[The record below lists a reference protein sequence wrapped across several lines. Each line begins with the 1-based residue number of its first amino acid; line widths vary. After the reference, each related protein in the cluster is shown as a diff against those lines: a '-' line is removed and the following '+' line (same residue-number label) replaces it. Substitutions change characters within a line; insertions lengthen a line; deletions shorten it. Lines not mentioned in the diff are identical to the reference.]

1 MQRGRAQVKGGVV
14 VAVWMSRALL
24 CVCAV
29 KIVGGGLLTICMHYL
44 PCNVLL

>member
-1 MQRGRAQVKGGVV
+1 
-14 VAVWMSRALL
+14 MSRALL

-44 PCNVLL
+44 PCNVLLLLLSVVFLSLIT